1 MLDQSQFIQVFKASS
16 LPPLQPP
23 TYRPRAVM
31 DLWQAG
37 QRKYNNEGR
46 GGGTLSPV
54 IVCGSVGGFQEG
66 RHRLGMR
73 PDINALSKAVQHI
86 LHTVAQS
93 GGTVEYLTRLA
104 AKLLQHGADA
114 NAMDSSGNPTLY
126 TAILNIACS
135 LQAWERGLMD
145 VLLQGGAGANALDGN
160 GASALHL
167 AATHGVHAGVIIS
180 GLLRHGADPRTRCRD
195 GRCVL
200 HYLAKFTG
208 PPDVAKQLRNLGLD
222 PNARDEHGQTPLLHA
237 TVAGL
242 VKMVRLLCESGVGV
256 NMPIFD
262 DDKTAFF
269 CAVRLKTVDAVQVL
283 LHYGADLHH
292 RGHSGRTVLHYH
304 EAAYKAM
311 GNGSADAARIN
322 KLLIACGA
330 NVNAKRG
337 YCRQGHGMSV
347 LDAGGITRAQGEFAL
362 FLMANGALRF
372 RYNEES
378 MLSLVSCALE

>member
-1 MLDQSQFIQVFKASS
+1 MQHSFSTTLIEQSGVNANSWDEGGLTALHAAIHCSG
-16 LPPLQPP
+16 P
-23 TYRPRAVM
+23 TSCLHIIDV
-31 DLWQAG
+31 L
-37 QRKYNNEGR
+37 
-46 GGGTLSPV
+46 L
-54 IVCGSVGGFQEG
+54 
-66 RHRLGMR
+66 RHSA
-73 PDINALSKAVQHI
+73 DINALSKAVQHI

-135 LQAWERGLMD
+135 LQAWERDLMD

-311 GNGSADAARIN
+311 SNGSADAARIN

>member
-1 MLDQSQFIQVFKASS
+1 MQHSFSTTLIEHSGVNVNIWDEGGLTALHAAIQYSG
-16 LPPLQPP
+16 P
-23 TYRPRAVM
+23 TACPHIIDV
-31 DLWQAG
+31 L
-37 QRKYNNEGR
+37 
-46 GGGTLSPV
+46 L
-54 IVCGSVGGFQEG
+54 
-66 RHRLGMR
+66 RHSA
-73 PDINALSKAVQHI
+73 DINALSKAVQHI
-86 LHTVAQS
+86 LRTVAQS

-104 AKLLQHGADA
+104 AKLLQRGAYA
-114 NAMDSSGNPTLY
+114 NVVGSSGNPALY
-126 TAILNIACS
+126 TGILNIACFP
-135 LQAWERGLMD
+135 QAWERGLMD
-145 VLLQGGAGANALDGN
+145 VLLQGGAGANDLDGN

-167 AATHGVHAGVIIS
+167 AVTHGVHAGVIIS
-180 GLLRHGADPRTRCRD
+180 GLLRHCADPRTRCRD

-200 HYLAKFTG
+200 HHLAKFMG
-208 PPDVAKQLRNLGLD
+208 PPGVAKQLRNLGLD

-256 NMPIFD
+256 NTPIFD

-269 CAVRLKTVDAVQVL
+269 CAVRLKTVDAAQVL
-283 LHYGADLHH
+283 LQYGADLHH

-311 GNGSADAARIN
+311 SNGSADAARIN

-337 YCRQGHGMSV
+337 CCRQGHGMSV

-372 RYNEES
+372 R
-378 MLSLVSCALE
+378 

>member
-1 MLDQSQFIQVFKASS
+1 MQHSFSTTLIEHSGVSVNIWDEGGLTALHAAIHCSG
-16 LPPLQPP
+16 P
-23 TYRPRAVM
+23 TACPHIIDV
-31 DLWQAG
+31 L
-37 QRKYNNEGR
+37 
-46 GGGTLSPV
+46 L
-54 IVCGSVGGFQEG
+54 
-66 RHRLGMR
+66 RHSA
-73 PDINALSKAVQHI
+73 DINALSKAVQHI

-104 AKLLQHGADA
+104 AELLQHGADA
-114 NAMDSSGNPTLY
+114 N
-126 TAILNIACS
+126 
-135 LQAWERGLMD
+135 
-145 VLLQGGAGANALDGN
+145 VGGAGANALDGN

-167 AATHGVHAGVIIS
+167 AATHGVHAGAIIS

-222 PNARDEHGQTPLLHA
+222 PNAPDEHGQTPLLHA

-242 VKMVRLLCESGVGV
+242 VKMVRLLCESGIGV
-256 NMPIFD
+256 NTPIFD
-262 DDKTAFF
+262 DHKTAFF
-269 CAVRLKTVDAVQVL
+269 CAVRLRTVDAVQVL
-283 LHYGADLHH
+283 LQYGADLHH

-311 GNGSADAARIN
+311 SNGSADAARIN

-337 YCRQGHGMSV
+337 CCRQGHGMSV

-362 FLMANGALRF
+362 FLMSNGALSF
-372 RYNEES
+372 R
-378 MLSLVSCALE
+378 